1 MHDEKQFPRIQ
12 PFPAVLTAALFESLH
27 AEVKCIGV
35 PAGKLKLSRGGRVEG
50 VSDWAGSPL
59 IAGLDDHGRRYIA
72 VETESHEYL
81 YREDVPERIIDFTSW
96 FVLWEPELPQFD
108 EHVICGSYGD
118 RELTRIGPAEI
129 LHMRQVLLGW
139 SVYYRTETD
148 NFIEVR
154 ASRRYLECCGARY
167 DRR

>member
-1 MHDEKQFPRIQ
+1 MNDETRFPRIQ
-12 PFPAVLTAALFESLH
+12 PLSPDLTAALFESLH
-27 AEVKCIGV
+27 AEVKATGV

-59 IAGLDDHGRRYIA
+59 IAGVAEHGRRYIA

-96 FVLWEPELPQFD
+96 FVLFELEPPQVG

-118 RELTRIGPAEI
+118 RDLTRHGPAEI
-129 LHMRQVLLGW
+129 FHMRRVLLGEA
-139 SVYYRTETD
+139 VYYRTETD

-154 ASRRYLECCGARY
+154 ASRRYLDSRG
-167 DRR
+167 DGHD

>member
-96 FVLWEPELPQFD
+96 FVLWELKLPRVG

-118 RELTRIGPAEI
+118 RELTRQGPAEI
-129 LHMRQVLLGW
+129 FHMRRVLLGEA
-139 SVYYRTETD
+139 VYYRTETD

-154 ASRRYLECCGARY
+154 ASRRYLDSRG
-167 DRR
+167 DGHD